1 MNISSITAPAHAVP
15 GSGSAARGTAG
26 SPTEGFARILGQYLG
41 DIGQQTAQAQQA
53 VQDFALGR
61 TDSLHHVVLE
71 VNRADMA
78 FRKFLEIRNRLSD
91 AYQEIIKMS
100 V

>member
-1 MNISSITAPAHAVP
+1 LAVDIASISTVGQALSRGESIARTA
-15 GSGSAARGTAG
+15 

-41 DIGQQTAQAQQA
+41 GISQQQMQAQQA

-61 TDSLHHVVLE
+61 TDSLHQTVLQ

-78 FRKFLEIRNRLSD
+78 FRMFLEIRNRLSD
-91 AYQEIIKMS
+91 AYQEIMKMS